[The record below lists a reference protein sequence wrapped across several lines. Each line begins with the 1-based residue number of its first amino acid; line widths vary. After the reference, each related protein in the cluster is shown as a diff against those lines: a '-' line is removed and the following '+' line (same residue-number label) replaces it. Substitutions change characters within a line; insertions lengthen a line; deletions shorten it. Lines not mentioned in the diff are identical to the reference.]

1 MARARS
7 PRSAAGGSAGA
18 PHAAPVWGV
27 VTGQTLYLY
36 SERST
41 VKARNV
47 AADPRVVVHL
57 ESGEDVL
64 IVRGVAEDIGP
75 PATVPSVVTA
85 LAAKYT
91 RPQDRQYLPD
101 HDPDF
106 DVVWAIRPRSAM
118 AWRLDDYDASQRRWP
133 TLWWK
138 NRPYRLGAHMDS
150 AELRALQQPLKDAY
164 REDPEQ
170 AVVTLR
176 ARGQLDEAVSCSV
189 ETGRALAV
197 AGLHPATGGDGT
209 LLCSGDMLLQAL
221 VACAGVTLRAVATS
235 LGIDVAGGTVAAE
248 GDLDFRGTLA
258 VSKDA
263 PVGFR
268 AIRLAFDLDTDAS
281 AEQVQTLI
289 KLTERYCVVYQT
301 LSRPGEMAISV
312 TQAARA

>member
-133 TLWWK
+133 TLW
-138 NRPYRLGAHMDS
+138 
-150 AELRALQQPLKDAY
+150 
-164 REDPEQ
+164 
-170 AVVTLR
+170 
-176 ARGQLDEAVSCSV
+176 
-189 ETGRALAV
+189 
-197 AGLHPATGGDGT
+197 
-209 LLCSGDMLLQAL
+209 
-221 VACAGVTLRAVATS
+221 
-235 LGIDVAGGTVAAE
+235 
-248 GDLDFRGTLA
+248 
-258 VSKDA
+258 
-263 PVGFR
+263 
-268 AIRLAFDLDTDAS
+268 
-281 AEQVQTLI
+281 
-289 KLTERYCVVYQT
+289 
-301 LSRPGEMAISV
+301 
-312 TQAARA
+312 